1 MRPMRSVAADIV
13 LVECSCIATAVE
25 LYTKC
30 VGFGPGRSDRATAR
44 TDRAAGSARRRAGV
58 RQREAAGRQREAAGG
73 QREAAG
79 GTRQELEE
87 LLEGAV
93 ERPHERAA
101 ASSQEADGPS
111 ARSTE

>member
-58 RQREAAGRQREAAGG
+58 RQREAAGRQREAAGRQREAAGG

-79 GTRQELEE
+79 GTQQELEE
-87 LLEGAV
+87 LLDGAV

-101 ASSQEADGPS
+101 ASS
-111 ARSTE
+111 